1 MHHICEEIQKNNHS
15 EAETL
20 NQKLQAL
27 HEMMFIEPNPIPVKW
42 ALSYL
47 GMINGKLRLPM
58 VELDKIHQEKL
69 AKLLSTIK

>member
-1 MHHICEEIQKNNHS
+1 MLTALNEE
-15 EAETL
+15 
-20 NQKLQAL
+20 LQAL

-58 VELDKIHQEKL
+58 VELDTQYQIKL
-69 AKLLSTIK
+69 SKLLNSIK